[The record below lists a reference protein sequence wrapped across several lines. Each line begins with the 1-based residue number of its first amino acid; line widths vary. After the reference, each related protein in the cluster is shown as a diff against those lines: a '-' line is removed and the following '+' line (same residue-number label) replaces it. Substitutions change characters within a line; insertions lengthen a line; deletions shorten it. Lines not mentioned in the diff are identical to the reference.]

1 MSEHLEPLVAAY
13 VAQRRRGFHQSTR
26 GIPTPEDRAVWE
38 LDASEKIRAH
48 DQKVK
53 AAVLRE
59 MAEDWMHSD
68 PVSRRFRNWLRDTAD
83 LIESEAR
90 P

>member
-13 VAQRRRGFHQSTR
+13 VAQRQRDFHQRTR
-26 GIPTPEDRAVWE
+26 GIPTPESRAVWE
-38 LDASEKIRAH
+38 FDASEKIRAH

-53 AAVLRE
+53 AEAWDEGYEWVDSYL
-59 MAEDWMHSD
+59 AGEDKPRTIWD
-68 PVSRRFRNWLRDTAD
+68 NPYRA
-83 LIESEAR
+83 IESQGT